1 MRIRETKERLQ
12 IEDTPG
18 LHWVLGVVLI
28 VPGAL
33 AVFSSTVFFADAA
46 DALTWKARIIAGLM
60 GAGGVFAGL
69 WWLAKAPRSRLVVE
83 RAAGKVH
90 LGRTSLRGRFAREW
104 PCEAVQGVRL
114 VVDRDDEG
122 GEVFQIELVF
132 HDEEPMS
139 LSPVWRHGRES
150 IERIARRLAETLSVA
165 LIDPGA
171 TDPKIDARG
180 A

>member
-18 LHWVLGVVLI
+18 LHWVLGVVLV

-33 AVFSSTVFFADAA
+33 AVFSSFADAA
-46 DALTWKARIIAGLM
+46 DALTWKARTISGLM
-60 GAGGVFAGL
+60 GAAAVLGGL

-83 RAAGKVH
+83 WAAGKVH
-90 LGRTSLRGRFAREW
+90 LSRTGPRGRFAREW

-132 HDEEPMS
+132 HDEEPMV
-139 LSPVWRHGRES
+139 LSPVWR
-150 IERIARRLAETLSVA
+150 
-165 LIDPGA
+165 
-171 TDPKIDARG
+171 
-180 A
+180 

>member
-1 MRIRETKERLQ
+1 MRIRETKERFQ
-12 IEDTPG
+12 IEETPW
-18 LHWVLGVVLI
+18 LHRVLGVVLV
-28 VPGAL
+28 VPGVL
-33 AVFSSTVFFADAA
+33 AVFSSTVSFVDAA
-46 DALTWKARIIAGLM
+46 DALTWKARIIIGLV
-60 GAGGVFAGL
+60 GAGAVLGGL
-69 WWLAKAPRSRLVVE
+69 WWLAKAPRSRLAVE

-90 LGRTSLRGRFAREW
+90 LDRTSLRGRFAREW

-132 HDEEPMS
+132 HDEEPMP

-150 IERIARRLAETLSVA
+150 IERIARRLAETLNVA

-171 TDPKIDARG
+171 TDPKIG
-180 A
+180 G